1 MNSKTAGRVLALV
14 LFLAATQS
22 WSQELKFTTQDFP
35 PFSYNI
41 NGVVSGPAVDIIR
54 RVCAEM
60 NTKCS
65 FRLLPWT
72 RAQQEAKSGKANGM
86 FVIGWNE
93 KRAKWVHFT
102 PPIMN
107 TEYGIFVNSK
117 NALQFSKSSD
127 IEGYKVGVYGPSNTS
142 NSLNK
147 LRTKMVEEGLKAI
160 TIDMRPDDESGFN
173 KLALGRLD
181 AVFSNRDVGL
191 ALIAKLGL
199 KDKVRYSG
207 PHRKLKYYIGFSMAH
222 NDKMVLERFDAAYV
236 KLYKSGVVKTI
247 LDKHSM
253 EVATLK

>member
-1 MNSKTAGRVLALV
+1 MSIKKVGRLLAFVLC
-14 LFLAATQS
+14 LASTQS

-60 NTKCS
+60 NTRCS

-72 RAQQEAKSGKANGM
+72 RAQEQVKSGKANGM

-93 KRAKWVHFT
+93 RRAKWVHFT

-107 TEYGIFVNSK
+107 TEYGIFVHVDNSLK
-117 NALQFSKSSD
+117 FGKPSD
-127 IEGYKVGVYGPSNTS
+127 IAGYKVGVYGPSNTS
-142 NSLNK
+142 NSLKKIQTNMAK
-147 LRTKMVEEGLKAI
+147 DGLKAI
-160 TIDMRPDDESGFN
+160 TVDMRPDDESGFK

-199 KDKVRYSG
+199 VDKVRYSG
-207 PHRKLKYYIGFSMAH
+207 SQRKLKYYIGFSMAH
-222 NDKMVLERFDAAYV
+222 NDKKVLETFDAAFKKLHESGEV
-236 KLYKSGVVKTI
+236 KKI

-253 EVATLK
+253 EISEMN

>member
-1 MNSKTAGRVLALV
+1 MNIKKFGR
-14 LFLAATQS
+14 FLAFVLCLTSTPS
-22 WSQELKFTTQDFP
+22 WSEELKFTTQDFP

-60 NTKCS
+60 NTPCS

-72 RAQQEAKSGKANGM
+72 RAQKEVKSGKANGM

-93 KRAKWVHFT
+93 RRAKWVHFT
-102 PPIMN
+102 PPIMS
-107 TEYGIFVNSK
+107 TEYGIFVNAK
-117 NALQFSKSSD
+117 NSLKFGKSSD
-127 IEGYKVGVYGPSNTS
+127 IVGYKVGVYGPSNTS

-147 LRTKMVEEGLKAI
+147 IRVKMVEDGLKAI
-160 TIDMRPDDESGFN
+160 TVDMRPDDESGFK

-199 KDKVRYSG
+199 TDKVRYSG
-207 PHRKLKYYIGFSMAH
+207 AQRKLKYYIGFSMAH
-222 NDKMVLERFDAAYV
+222 NDKKVLEEFDAAYMN
-236 KLYKSGVVKTI
+236 LHKSGEVKKI

-253 EVATLK
+253 EVAELD

>member
-1 MNSKTAGRVLALV
+1 MNVKQVGR
-14 LFLAATQS
+14 LFILLFCLTSAQA

-41 NGVVSGPAVDIIR
+41 NGVVSGPAVEIIR

-60 NTKCS
+60 NARCS

-72 RAQQEAKSGKANGM
+72 RAQQAVKSGKANGM

-93 KRAKWVHFT
+93 RRAKWVHFT
-102 PPIMN
+102 PPILN
-107 TEYGIFVNSK
+107 TEYGVFVNSK
-117 NALQFSKSSD
+117 NALQFSKLSD
-127 IEGYKVGVYGPSNTS
+127 IQGYKVGVYGPSNTS

-160 TIDMRPDDESGFN
+160 RIDMRPDDESGFS

-207 PHRKLKYYIGFSMAH
+207 PQRKLKYYIGFSMAH
-222 NDKMVLERFDAAYV
+222 NEKKVLERFDAAYV
-236 KLYKSGVVKTI
+236 KLYKSGEVKTI
-247 LDKHSM
+247 LDKYSM
-253 EVATLK
+253 EVAALK